1 VIVPAVERTTLDG
14 QARPAAGGYA
24 GLATRTIA
32 FALDAA
38 LINVVIWGVAG
49 AVALGLSLFNTI
61 PHEVKTILAAIGAGI
76 AVIWTIAY
84 FGFFWSATG
93 QTPGDRVMRIRVQ
106 DARLGETIP
115 PRRALVRFGGLVLA
129 AIPLCAGFLLIL
141 IDRRRRGLQDIVA
154 RTVVVHVPPPESSR
168 RRERQRLPG

>member
-1 VIVPAVERTTLDG
+1 VIVSAVDRPTVDG
-14 QARPAAGGYA
+14 TARPVAGDYA

-38 LINVVIWGVAG
+38 IINAVIWGVAG

-61 PHEVKTILAAIGAGI
+61 PHDVKTVLAAIGAGI
-76 AVIWTIAY
+76 AAIWTIAY
-84 FGFFWSATG
+84 FAFFWSATG

-106 DARLGETIP
+106 DARVPETIHGS
-115 PRRALVRFGGLVLA
+115 RALLRFGGLVLA
-129 AIPLCAGFLLIL
+129 VIPLCAGLLLIL
-141 IDRRRRGLQDIVA
+141 IDRRRRGLQDIIA
-154 RTVVVHVPPPESSR
+154 RTVVVYVPPPESSR

>member
-1 VIVPAVERTTLDG
+1 VIVSAVDRPTVDG
-14 QARPAAGGYA
+14 TARPVAGDYA
-24 GLATRTIA
+24 GLVTRLIA

-38 LINVVIWGVAG
+38 VINVVIWGVAG

-106 DARLGETIP
+106 DGRLGETIP
-115 PRRALVRFGGLVLA
+115 PRRALLRFGGLVLA

-141 IDRRRRGLQDIVA
+141 IDRRRRGLQDIIA
-154 RTVVVHVPPPESSR
+154 RTVVVHVQPEPSG
-168 RRERQRLPG
+168 RRERERLPG